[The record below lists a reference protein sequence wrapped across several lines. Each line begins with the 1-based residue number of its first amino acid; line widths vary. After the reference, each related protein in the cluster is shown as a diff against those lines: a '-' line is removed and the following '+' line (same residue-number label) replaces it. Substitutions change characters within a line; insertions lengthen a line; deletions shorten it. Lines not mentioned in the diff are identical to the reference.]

1 MRAYITELVTQS
13 LGYLQREGGLSL
25 PDGMEEKIRIEYARD
40 RSHGDYACNI
50 AMILAGL
57 AGRPPRE
64 IAAMIAER
72 LPESR
77 RVKRWKSPGPA
88 FSIFLPAIIISAWCC
103 ALFLNRPMITDGA
116 SRAAGR
122 MCCLSMSAP
131 TRPGRCT

>member
-77 RVKRWKSPGPA
+77 RVEKVEIAGPG
-88 FSIFLPAIIISAWCC
+88 
-103 ALFLNRPMITDGA
+103 FLNFFA
-116 SRAAGR
+116 SDHHFRMVLRAVLEQANDYEIVR
-122 MCCLSMSAP
+122 EH
-131 TRPGRCT
+131 